1 MTAKDFCIRFAR
13 DERGA
18 TAMEYALLAALIGVG
33 AIAAFGAFG
42 NGLQAIFGSTE
53 SGAGSAIADAANSL

>member
-1 MTAKDFCIRFAR
+1 MTAIDICIRFSR
-13 DERGA
+13 DEQGA

-42 NGLQAIFGSTE
+42 NGLEAIFGSTQN
-53 SGAGSAIADAANSL
+53 GAGGAIADAANSL